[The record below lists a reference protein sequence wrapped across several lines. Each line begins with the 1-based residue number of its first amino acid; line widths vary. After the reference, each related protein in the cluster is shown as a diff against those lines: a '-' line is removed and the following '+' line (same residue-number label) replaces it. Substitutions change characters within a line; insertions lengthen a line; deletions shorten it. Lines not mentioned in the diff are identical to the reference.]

1 MFEGM
6 PWPLVLPI
14 ALMAMAYGIMISKRE
29 IKEDQKAKEEEEN
42 EK

>member
-14 ALMAMAYGIMISKRE
+14 AIAAMAYGIMISKRE
-29 IKEDQKAKEEEEN
+29 LKEN
-42 EK
+42 ENAQAPKDEI

>member
-6 PWPLVLPI
+6 PWPIAIPI

-29 IKEDQKAKEEEEN
+29 LKEERKADEERH